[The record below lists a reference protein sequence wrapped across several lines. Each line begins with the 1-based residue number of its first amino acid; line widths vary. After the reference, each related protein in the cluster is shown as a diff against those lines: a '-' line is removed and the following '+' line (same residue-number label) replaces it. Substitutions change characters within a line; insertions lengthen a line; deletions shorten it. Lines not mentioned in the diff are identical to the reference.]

1 MLKNLDIN
9 KIQRGSLLF
18 SVFCFILLII
28 IIIDTP
34 YATNFETSIYSAYP
48 FYFWIIFLSVIIST
62 SLFFV
67 LYSINN
73 IGTKYMIFNIILFL
87 SIMIL
92 FFSMPIFRGYALY
105 GRGGQ
110 GLLWQIGRARTI
122 LETNH
127 IGAETWYP
135 VPHIFLSYLKMLGF
149 SFQEGII
156 ILQSSIY
163 FLYIVFSFLY
173 VKKLCVNFDEIDR
186 GYTIALIGLV
196 PFVYMTFHMYFTPAI
211 MSLWLIP
218 LFLFL
223 IQKDT
228 NKIKSFYLLMILVG
242 FTIVFFHALTSLIL
256 MMIIGIMALVDKI
269 YPYFMNID
277 FEKKTQY
284 YNPLLLLSI
293 AFFSWALRF
302 STVVESLLRSLEF
315 IFIGADI
322 ESPAERG
329 VEAAAT
335 SGLRFH
341 EIVIRFIE
349 SYGVIWVY
357 AILAGLIGIW
367 SFKEFVLS
375 KKEINYSTFLFSVLL
390 IAGIIYGLASLLTRA
405 VAHEIVRLSKI
416 VIMIST
422 FIIVAYLNR
431 SMDEIKKSHQSK
443 KRKPKMVLTSIVV
456 FIVLLSL
463 IISFF
468 GVYSPNDHL
477 TYSERE
483 GTEWFIDYSNTDKET
498 IQEGMHFRTFWYLK
512 GTYNQSIERGELFDG
527 EQHPK
532 HLGYNENETIRESIG
547 NETYMI
553 TKEYDYN
560 WYKELETHQL
570 EYTNYYT
577 EDDLERLNED
587 PTASKIYCN
596 GGFTTWKM
604 NSN

>member
-1 MLKNLDIN
+1 MQKNLDIN
-9 KIQRGSLLF
+9 KIQRGLLLF
-18 SVFCFILLII
+18 SVFSLIVLII
-28 IIIDTP
+28 IIINTP
-34 YATNFETSIYSAYP
+34 FASSFETSIYSAYP
-48 FYFWIIFLSVIIST
+48 FYFWIIFLLVIINT

-73 IGTKYMIFNIILFL
+73 IDTKYMIFNIVLFL
-87 SIMIL
+87 SITIL

-110 GLLWQIGRARTI
+110 GLLWQVGRARTI
-122 LETNH
+122 LDTGQ

-135 VPHIFLSYLKMLGF
+135 VPHIFLSYLKMIGF
-149 SFQEGII
+149 SFQGGII
-156 ILQSSIY
+156 ILQSFIY
-163 FLYIVFSFLY
+163 FLYILFSFLY
-173 VKKLCVNFDEIDR
+173 VKKLCVNFNEINK
-186 GYTIALIGLV
+186 GYTIAIIGLV

-223 IQKDT
+223 MQKKT
-228 NKIKSFYLLMILVG
+228 GRYYIFYFLMFLVG

-256 MMIIGIMALVDKI
+256 MMIICIMALVDKI
-269 YPYFMNID
+269 YPYFMNM
-277 FEKKTQY
+277 ELKKKTKY
-284 YNPLLLLSI
+284 FNPLLIIGITFS
-293 AFFSWALRF
+293 SWALRF
-302 STVVESLLRSLEF
+302 SPVVDSLLRSLKF

-329 VEAAAT
+329 IETAAT
-335 SGLRFH
+335 AGLRFH
-341 EIVIRFIE
+341 EILIRFIE
-349 SYGVIWVY
+349 FYGPIWIY
-357 AILAGLIGIW
+357 AILAGLIVIW
-367 SFKEFVLS
+367 PFKKFIFS
-375 KKEINYSTFLFSVLL
+375 KKEINYSTFLFSSLL

-416 VIMIST
+416 VILVSIL
-422 FIIVAYLNR
+422 IIVAHLNK
-431 SMDEIKKSHQSK
+431 SMEEIKKSDYNK
-443 KRKPKMVLTSIVV
+443 KGRTKMILTSIVV
-456 FIVLLSL
+456 FILLLSL

-468 GVYSPNDHL
+468 GVYSPNNHL
-477 TYSERE
+477 TYAERG
-483 GTEWFIDYSNTDKET
+483 GTEWFIDYSNVDRET
-498 IQEGMHFRTFWYLK
+498 IQKGMHFRTFWYLK
-512 GTYNQSIERGELFDG
+512 GTYNQSIERGELFEG
-527 EQHPK
+527 QEHPK
-532 HLGYNENETIRESIG
+532 HLGYDENETIKESIG

-587 PTASKIYCN
+587 PTTSKIYCN
-596 GGFTTWKM
+596 GGFTTWKI